1 MSESYKHYSSV
12 VLKAMED
19 AQKNM
24 DINEVINFFWEVSK
38 KAERISKETIETK
51 YSENTLK

>member
-1 MSESYKHYSSV
+1 MSENYKHYSSA

-24 DINEVINFFWEVSK
+24 DINEIINFFWEVSK

-51 YSENTLK
+51 YRLNT

>member
-1 MSESYKHYSSV
+1 MSESYKHYSSA